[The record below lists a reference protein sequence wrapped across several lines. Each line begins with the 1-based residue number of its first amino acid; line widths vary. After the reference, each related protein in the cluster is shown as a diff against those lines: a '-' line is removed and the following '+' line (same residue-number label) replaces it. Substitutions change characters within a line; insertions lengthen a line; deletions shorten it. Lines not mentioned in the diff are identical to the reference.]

1 MITVDQPSESP
12 PTDPETPAGLPEPS
26 VAPREPG
33 GRLMAAIEVLLCSGF
48 PTQLGLIF
56 VFATVGLQPTDSTG
70 ELSLAYIVLL
80 SLTDA
85 AILIALIFHFLRI
98 HDEQPAR
105 VLLGGRPVG
114 REVRFGLLLIPLI
127 VIGTLGALAAIS
139 AFAPWLR
146 NVPDNPLEALIRSP
160 LNVALFILVAV
171 VAGGLR
177 EEIQRAFILRRFE
190 QHLGGGWLGLALFSI
205 AFGFGHQIQG
215 WDAAIVTGLL
225 GALWGAL
232 YLVRGSAVAAMISHA
247 GFNLVEI
254 FLALAAGAS
263 VA

>member
-1 MITVDQPSESP
+1 MV
-12 PTDPETPAGLPEPS
+12 
-26 VAPREPG
+26 
-33 GRLMAAIEVLLCSGF
+33 
-48 PTQLGLIF
+48 
-56 VFATVGLQPTDSTG
+56 VFAAGGLQPTDGAG

-85 AILIALIFHFLRI
+85 AVLIALVFYFLRI
-98 HDEQPAR
+98 HDERPNA
-105 VLLGGRPVG
+105 VFLGGRAVG
-114 REVRFGLLLIPLI
+114 REIRLGLVLIPFV
-127 VIGTLGALAAIS
+127 VIATLGALTAVNTI
-139 AFAPWLR
+139 APSLR

-160 LNVALFILVAV
+160 MNVALFILVAV

-190 QHLGGGWLGLALFSI
+190 QHLGGGWLGLALFSV
-205 AFGFGHQIQG
+205 AFGLGHQIQG

-225 GALWGAL
+225 GAFWGAL

-254 FLALAAGAS
+254 LLAVIAT
-263 VA
+263 